1 MLAWSRPKRS
11 SVPGRKFATTTSAR
25 SQRARAD
32 SRSSSRRRSS
42 TSERLLRFAALKYV
56 APPLASNGGP
66 QRRVS
71 SPSGDSIF
79 TTSAPRSPSV
89 WPTSGP
95 ASTREKSATRSPSSA
110 AATASGGDAAREDLR
125 EHREVDV
132 AARHDAHDLPLAGLA
147 SERGGGRERARPLG
161 DHPRALGEQ
170 PDRRGDI
177 VERRRPRRVEE
188 LRGVLP
194 HARDQRAAAR
204 AVDPRRPVL
213 DRG

>member
-56 APPLASNGGP
+56 APPRASNGGP

-79 TTSAPRSPSV
+79 TTSAPRSPRV
-89 WPTSGP
+89 WPTRGP
-95 ASTREKSATRSPSSA
+95 ASTREKSATSRPSSA
-110 AATASGGDAAREDLR
+110 AATASGGGAAGEDLR
-125 EHREVDV
+125 EHGEVDV
-132 AARHDAHDLPLAGLA
+132 AAGHDAHDLPLPRLA
-147 SERGGGRERARPLG
+147 RERGGKGERARSLG
-161 DHPRALGEQ
+161 DHPRALRQ
-170 PDRRGDI
+170 HPDGRGDV
-177 VERRRPRRVEE
+177 VERR
-188 LRGVLP
+188 
-194 HARDQRAAAR
+194 
-204 AVDPRRPVL
+204 
-213 DRG
+213 